1 MDRKYD
7 NNELLNDM
15 AMKLGFVGTRVRDN
29 NLLLNYIADNIG
41 GGSSGLTPEEVEEL
55 VKAIAYSK
63 EEADKKFAGVSPYII
78 QNFTSEES
86 NDAYTYTISTA
97 DAQYIFNNK
106 PLVVDLDGYRIYKS
120 TESDDYIGYS
130 TTFSDIKGD
139 MSWSQLGT
147 YLLYVNSDLTSEGY
161 ICEPML
167 ADFFVK
173 NDNVKTINGETI
185 IGEGD
190 ITVGGSAPYVLGE
203 LTPDED
209 DENVFYLSE
218 EDESYLQN
226 NKPEKIVVSP
236 YVLTNILDES
246 VLPCYQAVSYEGDIK
261 YILTVQSGTF
271 IMAVE
276 EGGGSMPTYD
286 LASMSHEERL
296 QLVADL
302 DADPSLFGRIRV
314 IRNYVKDGIPFVG
327 LCTFYHHYENDKPTF
342 SFACTR
348 SQDVSGETKSAGF
361 FYNYTINDD
370 GTASSNYMRLS
381 DDANLQIEFAKYLR
395 TTGVKTINGESIVG
409 TGNIE
414 IQGGGGSMPTYDI
427 QNMEAQERLQL
438 ISDLLADP
446 TLFNRVNIVINS
458 SDEGISDIIK
468 CVHYTANDGDVCY
481 FDFILSFD
489 AGGAIITQALL
500 GTVDTDGEFDLLPN
514 MFGTSKT
521 LDTDGS
527 MDEYLAPT
535 VSAVKEKLN
544 GLSFVSLT
552 QAEYDALDEKD
563 NNTIYFIQ

>member
-41 GGSSGLTPEEVEEL
+41 GGSSGLTPEEVEEIL
-55 VKAIAYSK
+55 KTLSYTK
-63 EEADKKFAGVSPYII
+63 EEADDKFVA
-78 QNFTSEES
+78 T
-86 NDAYTYTISTA
+86 
-97 DAQYIFNNK
+97 
-106 PLVVDLDGYRIYKS
+106 
-120 TESDDYIGYS
+120 
-130 TTFSDIKGD
+130 
-139 MSWSQLGT
+139 
-147 YLLYVNSDLTSEGY
+147 
-161 ICEPML
+161 
-167 ADFFVK
+167 
-173 NDNVKTINGETI
+173 DNVKTINGETI

-218 EDESYLQN
+218 EDQRYLEN
-226 NKPEKIVVSP
+226 NKPEKIVVMDA
-236 YVLTNILDES
+236 YVLTNILSEGRS
-246 VLPCYQAVSYEGDIK
+246 PSYQAVSYEDGIK
-261 YILTVQSGTF
+261 YVFTVYDGIF
-271 IMAVE
+271 KMAVE
-276 EGGGSMPTYD
+276 EGGSIPTYD

-381 DDANLQIEFAKYLR
+381 DDANLQIEFAKYLK
-395 TTGVKTINGESIVG
+395 TTGVKTINGQSIVG
-409 TGNIE
+409 TGDIE
-414 IQGGGGSMPTYDI
+414 IQGGGGSMPTYNL

-446 TLFNRVNIVINS
+446 TLFNRVNIVMDN
-458 SDEGISDIIK
+458 SDEGYGEILK
-468 CVHYTANDGDVCY
+468 CVHYSVSEDSDCY
-481 FDFILSFD
+481 FDFIMTFD
-489 AGGAIITQALL
+489 AGEGVIITQALL
-500 GTVDTDGEFDLLPN
+500 GWVDTDGEFDMLPN
-514 MFGTSKT
+514 TFGISNT